1 MQPSTSNSR
10 FHCLPILLSEFVLIE
25 TKFRHVGL
33 FTPEKQLTARVP
45 KESEYIEVELFL
57 RESHCF

>member
-1 MQPSTSNSR
+1 MQPSTSNLR

-45 KESEYIEVELFL
+45 KESEYIEVELFF